1 MTVSEPH
8 TDLTVNNSVMYMQLS
23 FCCSAFLTA
32 LEEKEEE
39 EIGRLLDYQRRMR
52 SLAYEQGHSPGQSE
66 KTVEVRTYI
75 CAVTVLYIR
84 TYVHAP
90 VGMYTRYA
98 AVCVVYCTC

>member
-1 MTVSEPH
+1 
-8 TDLTVNNSVMYMQLS
+8 MYMQLS

-39 EIGRLLDYQRRMR
+39 EIGRLIDYQRRMR

-66 KTVEVRTYI
+66 KTVEVRAYI

-84 TYVHAP
+84 TYMHLSVRIHAMQLC
-90 VGMYTRYA
+90 VQYTVLA
-98 AVCVVYCTC
+98 KWTCSSNDTVEANRT